1 LAEASQPNLAK
12 AANLV
17 QTIGFFQR
25 PKMKQQLLA
34 HEILQPQH
42 RKKSWPVPHTYQQD
56 PRNADIKININDE
69 LLHRDQAVISVF
81 DSGFILG
88 DGIWEGLRMHNGVI
102 PFLDK
107 HMKRLWEG
115 AKALDLDLGLE
126 KDQLKRRLYGTL
138 DANNMDDNVHIRLM
152 VSRGI
157 KATPYQDP
165 AVTISGPTIVII
177 PEYKNPDPTLN
188 DRGIKLYTV
197 YVRRGYADVQ
207 DPRINSHSKLN
218 CIFGCIQAAKAGADE
233 ALMLDPHGHVATCNS
248 THFFIVRD
256 GEVWT
261 SSGDY
266 CLDGITRRNV
276 IDLCKAND
284 IPVFE
289 KNFSVMQ
296 AYGADEAFVT
306 GTFAGLTPVFDIDG
320 RTIGEGERGP
330 MVDRLQA
337 LYLEM
342 ITKECSGNK
351 R

>member
-1 LAEASQPNLAK
+1 MGSTHSYQP
-12 AANLV
+12 
-17 QTIGFFQR
+17 
-25 PKMKQQLLA
+25 
-34 HEILQPQH
+34 
-42 RKKSWPVPHTYQQD
+42 D
-56 PRNADIKININDE
+56 PRNADIQININGE
-69 LLHRDQAVISVF
+69 LFHRDMAVISVF

-88 DGIWEGLRMHNGVI
+88 DGVWEGLRVHHGVI
-102 PFLDK
+102 PFLDR

-115 AKALDLDLGLE
+115 AKALDLDMGLTRME
-126 KDQLKRRLYGTL
+126 LKQRLYDTL
-138 DANNMDDNVHIRLM
+138 DANGMDDHVHIRLM
-152 VSRGI
+152 VSRGV

-165 AVTISGPTIVII
+165 AVTIGGPTIVII

-188 DRGIKLYTV
+188 DRGLKLYTV

-248 THFFIVRD
+248 AHFFIVRD

-276 IDLCKAND
+276 IELCKANG
-284 IPVFE
+284 IPVYQ

-296 AYGADEAFVT
+296 AYSADEAFVT

-320 RTIGEGERGP
+320 RSIGDGRRGP
-330 MVDRLQA
+330 MVERLQA
-337 LYLEM
+337 LYLQL
-342 ITKECSGNK
+342 ISKECRGEWV
-351 R
+351 

>member
-1 LAEASQPNLAK
+1 MSNSTHSYAP
-12 AANLV
+12 
-17 QTIGFFQR
+17 
-25 PKMKQQLLA
+25 
-34 HEILQPQH
+34 
-42 RKKSWPVPHTYQQD
+42 D
-56 PRNADIKININDE
+56 PRNESILININGE
-69 LLHRDQAVISVF
+69 LVPRTQAVVSVF

-88 DGIWEGLRMHNGVI
+88 DGIWEGLRVHGGVI
-102 PFLDK
+102 PFLDQ
-107 HMKRLWEG
+107 HLKRLWEG
-115 AKALDLDLGLE
+115 AKALDLDMGMSRE
-126 KDQLKRRLYGTL
+126 DMARRLMATL
-138 DANNMDDNVHIRLM
+138 EANGMSEHVHIRLM

-157 KATPYQDP
+157 KSTPYQDP
-165 AVTISGPTIVII
+165 AVTISPPTVVII
-177 PEYKNPDPTLN
+177 PEYKSPDPALN
-188 DRGIKLYTV
+188 DRGVRLYTV

-218 CIFGCIQAAKAGADE
+218 CIFGCIQAAKAGYDE

-276 IDLCKAND
+276 INLCKDNG

-296 AYGADEAFVT
+296 TYSAEEAFVT
-306 GTFAGLTPVFDIDG
+306 GTFAGLTPVFEIDG
-320 RTIGEGERGP
+320 RQIGTGTRGP

-337 LYLEM
+337 LYQELLSREVETFGM
-342 ITKECSGNK
+342 ISPV
-351 R
+351 